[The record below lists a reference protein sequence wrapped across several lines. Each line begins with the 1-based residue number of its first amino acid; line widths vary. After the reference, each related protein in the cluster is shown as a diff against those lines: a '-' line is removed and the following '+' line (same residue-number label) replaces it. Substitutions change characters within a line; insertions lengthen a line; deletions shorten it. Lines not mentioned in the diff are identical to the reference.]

1 MLRERRSCGLEWVD
15 GKILEGKHKFEWQK
29 GPIPRGNGVKKSE
42 GRELVSQL
50 TMKQWSVWT
59 WDTSTFPGK
68 PEGSKCLSWASPY
81 LALLCV
87 TASPHCFLNV

>member
-1 MLRERRSCGLEWVD
+1 MLRERRTCGLGWVD

-50 TMKQWSVWT
+50 TVKQWSVWT
-59 WDTSTFPGK
+59 WDMGSLRALSVSPWRRHHILHFPV
-68 PEGSKCLSWASPY
+68 SRHRLIV
-81 LALLCV
+81 L
-87 TASPHCFLNV
+87 